1 MIFVLLFCFW
11 EGLLS
16 SGVVLVDFSGTVYY
30 RENSLSQWQK
40 ISTATLTLPPNSAIK
55 VDEKSTAF
63 LKVNQKSEIVINEES
78 AVEIEAVSE
87 YYVSVGLVY
96 GSGRFDIRFPKGSLF
111 VLKTLSSSFTSRRM
125 LAFVSSD
132 LTGRSEIKLALGE
145 CVFDYLLPH
154 ISGEK
159 KFVISQ
165 GMRFVVEN
173 PEKPYLKGLID
184 RKTEEE
190 LLSFSA
196 KKKEEWFDKIK
207 RLSNFSS
214 YAWAMAQRY
223 SDDALREKN
232 RDFES
237 GKTLKDIHG
246 NKVRVEQRILRPN
259 PYQIQFINIT
269 KRPYYAKYTY
279 STPFSQSIP
288 STKYLG
294 DAVNNRVDLFS
305 VTFEFPKPLPLRI
318 ENLPSFFADPS
329 INPSWMTSVAANIT
343 SDSSFF
349 VAQAYKY
356 DPSRGELI
364 NNTESVGVE
373 QNSNER
379 DRDVIITGLI
389 SRKDLSDIINYNFRE
404 ENPSNPTGSLV
415 RKSDGSDISGALWG
429 LKTDGGYHVDG
440 DIYRI
445 RADKYFKGGDT
456 SQPFWVVSEHYL
468 ISPSGSLRKKKELED
483 SFNSISEIVRENFFE
498 GIVNLRQDNS
508 QDNSGPSS
516 QAYNSISDNI
526 DIVAGAQSIYSSS
539 EYIYEAIK
547 RWKD

>member
-1 MIFVLLFCFW
+1 MIFALLFWFFECF
-11 EGLLS
+11 LS
-16 SGVVLVDFSGTVYY
+16 SEVVLVGFSGKVYY
-30 RENSLSQWQK
+30 RENSLSEWK
-40 ISTATLTLPPNSAIK
+40 NVSTSTLTLPPGSAVK
-55 VDEKSTAF
+55 VDENSTAF
-63 LKVNQKSEIVINEES
+63 LKVNQKSEIVLFEES
-78 AVEIEAVSE
+78 AVEIEAVSQ

-96 GSGRFDIRFPKGSLF
+96 GSGRFDIRFSKGSVF
-111 VLKTLSSSFTSRRM
+111 VLKTVSSSFTSRRM
-125 LAFVSSD
+125 LAFASSD
-132 LTGRSEIKLALGE
+132 LSGKSEIKLAMGE

-154 ISGEK
+154 ISGNRR
-159 KFVISQ
+159 FVISQ

-173 PEKPYLKGLID
+173 PEKPYLKELID
-184 RKTEEE
+184 SKTEEE
-190 LLSFSA
+190 LLSFSYN
-196 KKKEEWFDKIK
+196 KKKEVWFGRVKK
-207 RLSNFSS
+207 LSTFTS
-214 YAWAMAQRY
+214 YAWAITQRY

-237 GKTLKDIHG
+237 GKTLIDIHG

-279 STPFSQSIP
+279 STPFSQSVP
-288 STKYLG
+288 SSQYLG
-294 DAVNNRVDLFS
+294 NAVYNRLDLFS

-356 DPSRGELI
+356 NPSRGELI
-364 NNTESVGVE
+364 NNTESVGVV

-389 SRKDLSDIINYNFRE
+389 SKRDLSDIINYNFIE
-404 ENPSNPTGSLV
+404 KNPSAPTGELV
-415 RKSDGSDISGALWG
+415 RKTDGSSISQAFWG
-429 LKTDGGYHVDG
+429 LKADGYHFDG

-445 RADKYFKGGDT
+445 RADKYFKGGDS

-468 ISPSGSLRKKKELED
+468 ISQSGSLRKKRELESD
-483 SFNSISEIVRENFFE
+483 FNSISEIVRENFFE
-498 GIVNLRQDNS
+498 GIINLRQD
-508 QDNSGPSS
+508 DSGQPSS
-516 QAYNSISDNI
+516 QAYNSVLDNI
-526 DIVAGAQSIYSSS
+526 DIVAGIQSIYSSS
-539 EYIYEAIK
+539 EYIYEAVK